1 MIGMFSTASIDNID
15 IEINLSLASTSL
27 HGTDAFINQH
37 PQDGSLG
44 ISREVL
50 LLDDSGTKLQEL
62 PNWYTD
68 VIPFHLPNNIIAPE
82 LMNLIH
88 PW

>member
-1 MIGMFSTASIDNID
+1 MIGMLSTASIDNID

-27 HGTDAFINQH
+27 HGTVAFINQH

-88 PW
+88 P